1 MTTYGERNCDC
12 CGNVYTAKCANQRYC
27 CVECQHKA
35 NRILKSDPNESYAKE
50 FVRKYADGWEYVG
63 EYTGSEGS
71 MIIRHKACGSTVKR
85 SCVAIR
91 HNKIRCN
98 ECYKAE
104 CERERSRR
112 DEAKKYRKI
121 HSKAF
126 KYQMTEIKECAV
138 CGALF
143 FSTRREKYCSDQCA
157 KKVANRHS
165 TDKKEKKRKAARTS
179 QSNDITIP
187 KLYARDNGVCWICG
201 GKCNIEADGNDNYY
215 PSVDH
220 IVPVSLG
227 GKDQWD
233 NVRLAH
239 RICNSLRG
247 NKPVGIAPVGANA

>member
-12 CGNVYTAKCANQRYC
+12 CGNVYTAKRVNQRYC

-71 MIIRHKACGSTVKR
+71 MIIRHKACGSTIKR

-104 CERERSRR
+104 RERERSRR
-112 DEAKKYRKI
+112 DEANKYRKI
-121 HSKAF
+121 HSKTF
-126 KYQMTEIKECAV
+126 KYQITEIKECAV

-143 FSTRREKYCSDQCA
+143 FSTKREKYCSDQCA

-165 TDKKEKKRKAARTS
+165 TDKKEKK
-179 QSNDITIP
+179 IWEGLGIP
-187 KLYARDNGVCWICG
+187 YGEELLHRRGIK
-201 GKCNIEADGNDNYY
+201 
-215 PSVDH
+215 P
-220 IVPVSLG
+220 VPVGDGYMPIAKLVQKL
-227 GKDQWD
+227 KDQGYQGY
-233 NVRLAH
+233 LAIEH
-239 RICNSLRG
+239 FGAPDQLGYMLKSAEYLRDLLEE
-247 NKPVGIAPVGANA
+247 